1 MPRGRALKG
10 DSAAMVAAVT
20 SGEQDAQG
28 HDRGKAGLKAW
39 AGTCG
44 RRSPP
49 IAFFNV
55 E

>member
-1 MPRGRALKG
+1 MRQGRALKG
-10 DSAAMVAAVT
+10 DSATIVEAVAP
-20 SGEQDAQG
+20 GQHDAQG
-28 HDRGKAGLKAW
+28 HDRGKAVLKGW
-39 AGTCG
+39 AGTRG